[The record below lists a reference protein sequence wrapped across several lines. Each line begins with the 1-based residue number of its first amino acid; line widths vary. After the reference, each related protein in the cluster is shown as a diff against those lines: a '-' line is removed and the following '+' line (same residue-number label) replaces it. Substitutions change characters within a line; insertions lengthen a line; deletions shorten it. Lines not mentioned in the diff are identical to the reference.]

1 MSEGEKAVLI
11 VQSKVREEIRTKGGE
26 KIRTSE
32 EFLAALNDV
41 VHEQISKAIARA
53 QGNQRATLRR
63 EDL

>member
-11 VQSKVREEIRTKGGE
+11 VQSKVRDEIRAKGGE

-41 VHEQISKAIARA
+41 VHEQIAKAIARA